1 MNNNT
6 PPNNVIDLA
15 RAERET
21 LRWVLL
27 LALWHARPYG
37 TTEYVLV
44 RTAHDIPLNVTSDI
58 VRRELESLSQRHLI
72 VLEKEQA
79 VWVARITAQGED
91 VVDHRAP
98 APPGVARPPK
108 W

>member
-1 MNNNT
+1 MSH
-6 PPNNVIDLA
+6 PIDMA

-37 TTEYVLV
+37 TSEYVLL
-44 RTAHDIPLNVTSDI
+44 RTAQDIPLRVTPDQ
-58 VRRELESLSQRHLI
+58 VRRELKSLAGRGLVTIRQDAPLWHAEI
-72 VLEKEQA
+72 MPA
-79 VWVARITAQGED
+79 GED
-91 VVDHRAP
+91 VVEYRAP
-98 APPGVARPPK
+98 APAGIARPPQ

>member
-1 MNNNT
+1 MSNSPLNDA
-6 PPNNVIDLA
+6 IDMA

-37 TTEYVLV
+37 ATEYVLV
-44 RTAHDIPLNVTSDI
+44 RTAQDIPLNVTSDM
-58 VRRELESLSQRHLI
+58 VRRELSSLAQRNLVAI
-72 VLEKEQA
+72 DNDQP
-79 VWVARITAQGED
+79 VWSASITALGED

-98 APPGVARPPK
+98 APSGVARPPK

>member
-1 MNNNT
+1 MNNT
-6 PPNNVIDLA
+6 PLNDAIDMA

-44 RTAHDIPLNVTSDI
+44 RTAQDIPLNVTSDM
-58 VRRELESLSQRHLI
+58 VRRELNSLAQRLLVTIDHSQP
-72 VLEKEQA
+72 
-79 VWVARITAQGED
+79 VWLANITALGED

-98 APPGVARPPK
+98 APPGIARPPK